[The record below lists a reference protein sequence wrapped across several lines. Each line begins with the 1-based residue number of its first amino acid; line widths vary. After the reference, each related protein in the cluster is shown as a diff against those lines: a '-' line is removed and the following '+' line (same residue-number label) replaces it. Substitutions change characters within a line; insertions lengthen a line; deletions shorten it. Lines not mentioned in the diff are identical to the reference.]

1 VNARPDDVGPDA
13 LGAEKAFCFDY
24 LDRNAKAIATLND
37 SIFYFA
43 ELGMQETETAKLMT
57 ALLEQGGFKVERG
70 ISGFQS
76 GFCATC
82 GSGSPVIATHTEY
95 DANPDNSQASGVTEP
110 RPIVEGAPGHCE
122 GHNTNGAV
130 LVACALAAKAAMDK
144 FGLKGTLKV
153 FGAPA
158 EEQLISR
165 PYFVRD
171 GWFDDVDI
179 ALADHIGTSHSVG
192 YGLIQSALI
201 SATFT
206 FHGETAH
213 AGVAP
218 WRGRDAL
225 DGVVLMDMGLAQ
237 YREHMMPSM
246 RAQRVITNG
255 DHQPNVIP
263 RLASVWWF
271 FRDSTADGVA
281 RLFEQ
286 AKKIAEGAALMSNTT
301 VAVDVMSA
309 VWPVRGNRTLA
320 ELVQREIERVGVPD
334 WTRQEDELARAVQ
347 ANAKVAVEGLKR
359 TIDPLKG
366 PAVQKPA
373 ANDAG
378 DISWKVPMVKYY
390 YPSNIPNTNSHHW
403 GAGVALATS
412 IAHRGAVAGAK
423 VMAASIV
430 ECLRNPAIVAE
441 AKRSFTE
448 ELGGVAYRP
457 LLPRDQ
463 KPPVE
468 LNRAM
473 MEKYRP
479 LMAPHYV
486 REKPSFT

>member
-1 VNARPDDVGPDA
+1 VNEQSDNLGP
-13 LGAEKAFCFDY
+13 EKAFCFDY
-24 LDRNAKAIATLND
+24 LDRNARAIAVLND

-43 ELGMQETETAKLMT
+43 ELGMQEFETSKLMCE
-57 ALLEQGGFKVERG
+57 LLEKGGFKVERG
-70 ISGFQS
+70 ISGFAS

-82 GSGSPVIATHTEY
+82 GSGPPVIAIHTEY
-95 DANPDNSQASGVTEP
+95 DANPDNSQASGVAEH

-130 LVACALAAKAAMDK
+130 LVACALAAKAALDK
-144 FGLKGTLKV
+144 FGLNGTLKI

-165 PYFVRD
+165 PYYVRD

-179 ALADHIGTSHSVG
+179 AFADHIAAGYSVG
-192 YGLIQSALI
+192 YGLIQAALI

-218 WRGRDAL
+218 WKGRDAL
-225 DGVVLMDMGLAQ
+225 DGVVLMDVGLAQ
-237 YREHMMPSM
+237 YREHMMPTM

-255 DHQPNVIP
+255 GNQPNVIP

-271 FRDSTADGVA
+271 FRDATAEGVLK
-281 RLFEQ
+281 LFEQ
-286 AKKIAEGAALMSNTT
+286 AKKIAEGAALMSNTR
-301 VAVDVMSA
+301 VEVDVMSA

-320 ELVQREIERVGVPD
+320 ELVQGEIELVGMPD
-334 WTRQEDELARAVQ
+334 WTKEEDELARAVQ
-347 ANAKVAVEGLKR
+347 ARAKVPVDGLKR
-359 TIDPLKG
+359 TIDPLRG

-378 DISWKVPMVKYY
+378 DISWKVPMVKFY
-390 YPSNIPNTNSHHW
+390 YPANIPNINSHHW
-403 GAGVALATS
+403 AAGVALATS
-412 IAHRGAVAGAK
+412 IAHKGALAGAK
-423 VMAASIV
+423 VLAASV
-430 ECLRNPAIVAE
+430 VQCLKNPAVIEE
-441 AKRSFTE
+441 AKRTFKE
-448 ELGGVAYRP
+448 ELGGIEYRP

-468 LNRAM
+468 LNRAV

-479 LMAPHYV
+479 LLAEHYLK
-486 REKPSFT
+486 EKPSFA

>member
-1 VNARPDDVGPDA
+1 VDKPSDNVGP
-13 LGAEKAFCFDY
+13 EKAFCFDY

-43 ELGMQETETAKLMT
+43 ELGMQEIETSKLMT
-57 ALLEQGGFKVERG
+57 ELLERGGFKVERG

-82 GSGSPVIATHTEY
+82 GSGRPVIAIHTEY
-95 DANPDNSQASGVTEP
+95 DANPDNSQASGIAEQK
-110 RPIVEGAPGHCE
+110 PIVEGAPGHCE
-122 GHNTNGAV
+122 GHNTNAAV
-130 LVACALAAKAAMDK
+130 LVASALAAKAAMDK

-165 PYFVRD
+165 PYYVRD
-171 GWFDDVDI
+171 GWFDDVDV
-179 ALADHIGTSHSVG
+179 AFADHIAAGYSVG

-218 WRGRDAL
+218 WKGRDAL
-225 DGVVLMDMGLAQ
+225 DGVVLMDMGMAQ
-237 YREHMMPSM
+237 YREHMMPTM

-255 DHQPNVIP
+255 GHQPNVVP
-263 RLASVWWF
+263 RLAAVWWF
-271 FRDSTADGVA
+271 FRDSTADGA
-281 RLFEQ
+281 LKLFEQ
-286 AKKIAEGAALMSNTT
+286 AKKIAEGAALMTNTR
-301 VAVDVMSA
+301 VEIDVMSA

-320 ELVQREIERVGVPD
+320 ELVQRELELVGLPE
-334 WTRQEDELARAVQ
+334 WSQQEDDIARAVQ
-347 ANAKVAVEGLKR
+347 AKAKVPVEGLKR

-366 PAVQKPA
+366 AAVQKPA

-378 DISWKVPMVKYY
+378 DVSWKVPMAKFYF
-390 YPSNIPNTNSHHW
+390 PANIPNISSHHW
-403 GAGVALATS
+403 AAGVALATS
-412 IAHRGAVAGAK
+412 IAHKGALAGAK
-423 VMAASIV
+423 VMAASVI
-430 ECLRNPAIVAE
+430 ECFRTPAIVAE
-441 AKRSFTE
+441 AKRTFEE
-448 ELGGVAYRP
+448 ELGGIQYRP
-457 LLPRDQ
+457 LLPREQ
-463 KPPVE
+463 KPPAE

-479 LMAPHYV
+479 LLARHYV
-486 REKPSFT
+486 KEKPTFT